1 MEPIKGLRTVSAVAA
16 LCLVLT
22 LLVSCATTSED
33 ETNSTYQSPPGT
45 TTTIILLRHGGRDIY
60 SAEAD
65 DPLTWEGRRRA
76 QHLPEV
82 IGDMGVSAIY
92 CTNLRRNRET
102 AQPLADHLGLKLN
115 LVSQGRLFDYKKLS
129 RDLLDE
135 FFTEHAGGVVV
146 WVGNLRNLEEM
157 YELLDGTGSPP
168 TKYGDVFIVT
178 VPDVTPPRIK
188 KMKYG
193 EEG

>member
-1 MEPIKGLRTVSAVAA
+1 MEPIKGLRTVSGITA

-22 LLVSCATTSED
+22 LLVGCATTSED
-33 ETNSTYQSPPGT
+33 EKSLTYQSPPGT
-45 TTTIILLRHGGRDIY
+45 KTTIILLRSGGRDIF
-60 SAEAD
+60 SGEAD

-92 CTNLRRNRET
+92 CTNLRRNKET
-102 AQPLADHLGLKLN
+102 AQPLADHLGLEPI
-115 LVSQGRLFDYKKLS
+115 LVSQSRLFNYKKLS

-135 FFTEHAGGVVV
+135 FFTKYAGGVVV
-146 WVGNLRNLEEM
+146 WIGNLNNLEEM
-157 YELLDGTGSPP
+157 YRLLDGTGSPP

-188 KMKYG
+188 KMTY
-193 EEG
+193 

>member
-1 MEPIKGLRTVSAVAA
+1 MEPIKGFRTVSAVAIM
-16 LCLVLT
+16 CLVLT
-22 LLVSCATTSED
+22 LLVGCATTSED
-33 ETNSTYQSPPGT
+33 EKSPSYQSPPGT
-45 TTTIILLRHGGRDIY
+45 KTTIILLRHGGRDIY
-60 SAEAD
+60 SGEAD

-102 AQPLADHLGLKLN
+102 AQPLADHLGLEPI
-115 LVSQGRLFDYKKLS
+115 LVSQSRLFNYEKLS
-129 RDLLDE
+129 SDLLDE
-135 FFTEHAGGVVV
+135 FFTKYAGGVVV
-146 WVGNLRNLEEM
+146 WIGNLNNLEEM
-157 YELLDGTGSPP
+157 YKLLDGTGSPP

-188 KMKYG
+188 KMTY
-193 EEG
+193 

>member
-1 MEPIKGLRTVSAVAA
+1 
-16 LCLVLT
+16 LVLA
-22 LLVSCATTSED
+22 LLIGCATTPED
-33 ETNSTYQSPPGT
+33 ETRSTYQSPPGT
-45 TTTIILLRHGGRDIY
+45 KTTIILLRHGGRDIY

-65 DPLTWEGRRRA
+65 DPLTWQGRKRA

-92 CTNLRRNRET
+92 CTNLRRNRDT

-115 LVSQGRLFDYKKLS
+115 LVSQGRLYDYKKLS

-135 FFTEHAGGVVV
+135 FLTKYAGGVVV

-168 TKYGDVFIVT
+168 TKYGDVFIVV
-178 VPDVTPPRIK
+178 VPDVQPPRIK
-188 KMKYG
+188 KMTYG
-193 EEG
+193 E

>member
-1 MEPIKGLRTVSAVAA
+1 MEPIKGFRTVSAVAIM
-16 LCLVLT
+16 CLVLT
-22 LLVSCATTSED
+22 LVVGCATTSED
-33 ETNSTYQSPPGT
+33 EKSPTYQSPPGT
-45 TTTIILLRHGGRDIY
+45 KTTIILLRHAGRDIY
-60 SAEAD
+60 SGEAD
-65 DPLTWEGRRRA
+65 DPLTWQGRRRA

-102 AQPLADHLGLKLN
+102 AQPLADHLGLEPI
-115 LVSQGRLFDYKKLS
+115 LVSQSRLFHYKKLS

-135 FFTEHAGGVVV
+135 FFTKYAGGVVV
-146 WVGNLRNLEEM
+146 WIGNLNNLEEM
-157 YELLDGTGSPP
+157 YKLLDGTGSPP

-188 KMKYG
+188 KMTY
-193 EEG
+193 

>member
-1 MEPIKGLRTVSAVAA
+1 MEPIKGFRTVSSVAV
-16 LCLVLT
+16 LCVVLT
-22 LLVSCATTSED
+22 LLVGCATTSED
-33 ETNSTYQSPPGT
+33 ETSPTYQSPPGT
-45 TTTIILLRHGGRDIY
+45 KTTIILLRH
-60 SAEAD
+60 AD
-65 DPLTWEGRRRA
+65 CDVYDGAANDTLTWQGRRRA

-92 CTNLRRNRET
+92 CTNLRRNRDT

-115 LVSQGRLFDYKKLS
+115 LVSPFRFYDYKKLS

-135 FFTEHAGGVVV
+135 FLTKYVGGVVV
-146 WVGNLRNLEEM
+146 WVGNRRDVVEI
-157 YELLDGTGSPP
+157 YKLLDGTGSPP

-188 KMKYG
+188 KMTY
-193 EEG
+193 

>member
-1 MEPIKGLRTVSAVAA
+1 MEPIKGFRMVSSVAV
-16 LCLVLT
+16 LCLVLN
-22 LLVSCATTSED
+22 LLVGCATTSEN
-33 ETNSTYQSPPGT
+33 ETSPTYQSPPGT
-45 TTTIILLRHGGRDIY
+45 KTTIILLRHGGRDIY

-65 DPLTWEGRRRA
+65 DPLTWQGRIRA

-92 CTNLRRNRET
+92 CTNLRRNRAT

-115 LVSQGRLFDYKKLS
+115 LVSQSRLYDYKKLS

-135 FFTEHAGGVVV
+135 FLTKYAGGVVV
-146 WVGNLRNLEEM
+146 WVGNIRNVEEM
-157 YELLDGTGSPP
+157 YKLLDGTGSPP

-178 VPDVTPPRIK
+178 IPDVRPPRIK
-188 KMKYG
+188 KMTYD
-193 EEG
+193 E

>member
-33 ETNSTYQSPPGT
+33 ETSSTYQSPPGT

-60 SAEAD
+60 SGEAD

-92 CTNLRRNRET
+92 CTNLRRNKET
-102 AQPLADHLGLKLN
+102 AQPLADHLGLEPI
-115 LVSQGRLFDYKKLS
+115 LVSQSRLLNYKKLS

-135 FFTEHAGGVVV
+135 FFTKYAGGVVV
-146 WVGNLRNLEEM
+146 WIGNLNNLEEM
-157 YELLDGTGSPP
+157 YRLLDGTGSPP
-168 TKYGDVFIVT
+168 TQYGDVFIVT

-188 KMKYG
+188 KMTY
-193 EEG
+193 